1 MLPTKNIGIFGEYE
15 EKHEKEMQKLLVQMA
30 LQKYIETLGD
40 YPDDEDPA
48 MQMVLDAMLKVVLQ
62 QFNDVYE
69 DVEE

>member
-1 MLPTKNIGIFGEYE
+1 
-15 EKHEKEMQKLLVQMA
+15 MA